1 MLSEVI
7 WFYYTL
13 LLCCRNGRWNNVNI
27 MMTLTD
33 LKYCFPGRL
42 KITEFV
48 LLSLVILEDSRMLDT
63 YGAEIVNKIFKKIT
77 QEQLM
82 NYNAPTPTDIYFSP
96 PKHLQLISAQYK
108 SYRNIFFTATA
119 MQNCHGR
126 TVLDFLMDYW
136 TISNVMVKFPPTGR
150 QMFYLV
156 LNYMGEYIKLLI
168 KPLLNAMGFSCLEV
182 NIQLSKKGA
191 VIANHLKSP

>member
-1 MLSEVI
+1 MLSDVI

-42 KITEFV
+42 TITEFV
-48 LLSLVILEDSRMLDT
+48 LLSLVMLEDLGMLDT
-63 YGAEIVNKIFKKIT
+63 YGAEIVNKILKKIT
-77 QEQLM
+77 QEQLKK
-82 NYNAPTPTDIYFSP
+82 YNAPTPTDIYFSP

-119 MQNCHGR
+119 MQNCH
-126 TVLDFLMDYW
+126 FLMDYW

-156 LNYMGEYIKLLI
+156 LNYMGEYIHLLI

-182 NIQLSKKGA
+182 NVQLSKKGA